1 MHKSDK
7 FRQRSAKKMSVIGF
21 DKYKTTVHKK
31 SSLSNDKE
39 LIVDDFIFRLSV
51 IWPRLENTS
60 YR

>member
-7 FRQRSAKKMSVIGF
+7 FRQRSAKKLSVIEF

-51 IWPRLENTS
+51 AWL
-60 YR
+60 

>member
-1 MHKSDK
+1 
-7 FRQRSAKKMSVIGF
+7 MSVIGF

-31 SSLSNDKE
+31 SSLSDDKE

-51 IWPRLENTS
+51 VWPRLENTS

>member
-1 MHKSDK
+1 
-7 FRQRSAKKMSVIGF
+7 MSVIGF
-21 DKYKTTVHKK
+21 DKYKTTVHKNKK

-51 IWPRLENTS
+51 VWPRLENTS